1 VTSDLSR
8 RAWLAGAAA
17 AVGTTLTPAQEK
29 AEQEPFRFC
38 LNTSTVMGQKLTLIQ
53 EIELANRA
61 GYTAIEPWMRE
72 IDAYTKNGGNIKD
85 LGKRFADNGLVVEDV
100 IDFFEWIVDDDDKRK
115 KALEQAKRN
124 MEIAVQ
130 IGAKRIAAPPV
141 GATKQADL
149 SLAKAAQ
156 RYRDLLDIGDKIG
169 IVPMVELWGHSVRLS
184 KLGEVSYVAIES
196 NHPKACLLLDIYH
209 LYKGGSGYGSLRLL
223 NGSAI
228 GVIHMND
235 YPADPPR
242 TEVTDAH
249 RLYPGDGVAP
259 FKEIFRTLRAIG
271 FRGAMSLELFNR
283 DYWQRDPLT
292 VVRTGLDK
300 MKATV
305 KSSLS

>member
-1 VTSDLSR
+1 MTPDLSR

-17 AVGTTLTPAQEK
+17 AVGATLAPAQEK
-29 AEQEPFRFC
+29 PEAEPFRYC
-38 LNTSTVMGQKLTLIQ
+38 LNTSTIMGQKLTLIQ
-53 EIELANRA
+53 EIELASRA

-72 IDAYTKNGGNIKD
+72 IDAYAKDGGSIKD
-85 LGKRFADNGLVVEDV
+85 LGKRFADNGLSVEDV
-100 IDFFEWIVDDDDKRK
+100 IDFFEWVVDDDDRRK
-115 KALEQAKRN
+115 KALELARRN
-124 MEIAVQ
+124 MDIAQQ

-141 GATKQADL
+141 GVQKQADL

-169 IVPMVELWGHSVRLS
+169 IVPQVELWGHSVPLS
-184 KLGEVSYVAIES
+184 KLGEVTYVAVES
-196 NHPKACLLLDIYH
+196 NHPKACMLLDIYH

-223 NGSAI
+223 SGSAI

-235 YPADPPR
+235 YPANPPR

-249 RLYPGDGVAP
+249 RLFPGDGVAP

-271 FRGAMSLELFNR
+271 FRGAISLELFNR

-300 MKATV
+300 MKAVV
-305 KSSLS
+305 KSSV

>member
-1 VTSDLSR
+1 MTSDLSR

-17 AVGTTLTPAQEK
+17 VIGAGVAPAQEK
-29 AEQEPFRFC
+29 PEPEPFRYC
-38 LNTSTVMGQKLTLIQ
+38 LNTSTIMGQKLPLIQ
-53 EIELANRA
+53 EIELASRA

-72 IDAYTKNGGNIKD
+72 IDAYAKNGGSIKD
-85 LGKRFADNGLVVEDV
+85 LGKRFADNGLIVEDV

-115 KALEQAKRN
+115 KALELARRN

-130 IGAKRIAAPPV
+130 IGARRIAAPPV
-141 GATKQADL
+141 GAQKQTDL

-156 RYRDLLDIGDKIG
+156 RYRDLLEIGDKIG
-169 IVPMVELWGHSVRLS
+169 IVPQVELWGHSIPLS
-184 KLGEVSYVAIES
+184 KLGEATYIAVES
-196 NHPKACLLLDIYH
+196 QHPKACMLLDIYH
-209 LYKGGSGYGSLRLL
+209 LHKGGSGYGGLRLL

-228 GVIHMND
+228 GIIHMND

-242 TEVTDAH
+242 TEITDAH
-249 RLYPGDGVAP
+249 RVFPGDGVAP

-271 FRGAMSLELFNR
+271 YRGALSLELFNR

-300 MKATV
+300 MKAAV
-305 KSSLS
+305 KASV